1 VVQAALVAQR
11 DLAGSPDAVPALAVV
26 ASGEHWALGEG
37 LGPGGVGL
45 GRGAPVEGTV
55 WAYVVVIGTEP
66 VEEELERGQA
76 IGTALFG

>member
-1 VVQAALVAQR
+1 
-11 DLAGSPDAVPALAVV
+11 
-26 ASGEHWALGEG
+26 
-37 LGPGGVGL
+37 
-45 GRGAPVEGTV
+45 V